1 MITSNTRYHVW
12 ENFGVG
18 KNLPG
23 NSLANILPPIGSD
36 CIMNNNLFM
45 VVYIDG

>member
-1 MITSNTRYHVW
+1 MITSNKIPCMGKFW
-12 ENFGVG
+12 SG

-36 CIMNNNLFM
+36 CIMNNNPFM
-45 VVYIDG
+45 VVHIDG